1 MTIII
6 TSIAALTVLGL
17 LFYAGHKFGRFMRDA
32 EEKERYWKKI
42 GEEPFDSFNKRFKD
56 FKEKQNGRDTIVKI
70 VLLLFLASPA
80 FGQSFHAKKYRRQAS
95 KEVPC
100 PHFKSVYHQ
109 PIKSKK
115 EAPGF
120 VTRRKKRVKM
130 RTV

>member
-6 TSIAALTVLGL
+6 TSIVALTVLGL
-17 LFYAGHKFGRFMRDA
+17 LFYAGHKFGRFMRDM
-32 EEKERYWKKI
+32 EERDRYWREVHRK
-42 GEEPFDSFNKRFKD
+42 EEESKRISGLLKC
-56 FKEKQNGRDTIVKI
+56 NGRDLMIKVI
-70 VLLLFLASPA
+70 LLVLLSSPA

-130 RTV
+130 RTA

>member
-6 TSIAALTVLGL
+6 TSIVALTVLGL
-17 LFYAGHKFGRFMRDA
+17 LFYVGHKFGKFIRDMEERDRYWREIHRQD
-32 EEKERYWKKI
+32 EEKA
-42 GEEPFDSFNKRFKD
+42 RFINIKGTM
-56 FKEKQNGRDTIVKI
+56 KVNGRDLMIKVI
-70 VLLLFLASPA
+70 LLLLLASPA

>member
-1 MTIII
+1 MTIIV
-6 TSIAALTVLGL
+6 TSIVALTVLGL
-17 LFYAGHKFGRFMRDA
+17 LFYAGHKFGRFMRDMEERDRYWREMRRQD
-32 EEKERYWKKI
+32 EEKARI
-42 GEEPFDSFNKRFKD
+42 
-56 FKEKQNGRDTIVKI
+56 NGSIHGTLKI
-70 VLLLFLASPA
+70 VVILILLATPA

-95 KEVPC
+95 KEVLC

>member
-17 LFYAGHKFGRFMRDA
+17 LFYAGHKFGRFMRDM
-32 EEKERYWKKI
+32 EERDRYWREIRRKDEERMRISGKI
-42 GEEPFDSFNKRFKD
+42 KS
-56 FKEKQNGRDTIVKI
+56 NGRDLMIKI
-70 VLLLFLASPA
+70 VLLLLLASPA

-115 EAPGF
+115 ESPGF

-130 RTV
+130 RTA